1 MSISSMTGFARSSG
15 HLADV
20 SWVWELKSVN
30 GKALDL
36 RLRFPTGFE
45 HLDVPIR
52 TALSKAFKRGN
63 LQINLSLQGAA
74 ENEQISINK
83 QVLAQYVALA
93 EAMRTDLGAAPL
105 QVEGL
110 LALRGV
116 VEAKTSTRSEED
128 QQALDATLLLSLD
141 VAIGGLSEMRKTEG
155 KNLAS
160 VLTGQLLQI
169 ERLHV
174 AATANPSRSP
184 ESIKARLKAQVAQ
197 LMDVARLDE
206 ARLAQEA
213 ALLVTKADIQEELDR
228 LSAHIAAARTLLKS
242 TDPMGRKFDFLT
254 QEFNREA
261 NTLCSKAND
270 STLTAI
276 GLDLKTVIDQ
286 MREQV
291 QNIE

>member
-1 MSISSMTGFARSSG
+1 MSISSMTGFARASG
-15 HLADV
+15 HLVDL

-36 RLRFPTGFE
+36 RLRLPTGFE
-45 HLDVPIR
+45 HLEAPVR
-52 TALSKAFKRGN
+52 AALSKAFKRGN

-93 EAMRTDLGAAPL
+93 EQMRTDLGAAPL

-116 VEAKTSTRSEED
+116 VEAKTSTRSEDD
-128 QQALDATLLLSLD
+128 QQALDGALLQSLES
-141 VAIGGLSEMRKTEG
+141 AISGLHDMRKSEG

-160 VLTGQLLQI
+160 VLTAQLSQI
-169 ERLHV
+169 ERLR
-174 AATANPSRSP
+174 AAAAANPARSS
-184 ESIKARLKAQVAQ
+184 EAVKARLRAQVAQ

-213 ALLVTKADIQEELDR
+213 ALLVTKADVQEELDR
-228 LSAHIAAARTLLKS
+228 LSAHIAAARALLKS
-242 TDPMGRKFDFLT
+242 SEPIGRKFDFLT

-270 STLTAI
+270 STLTGI